1 MGGPSSTERNR
12 IMARPTIHAAIP
24 EEVAEWITRREE
36 LRGEAKT
43 LSRAAVSELQ
53 TFHDIMTA
61 ELTRHRWSLDEL
73 HLMARATMGTPPGPG
88 VPTTVGALFAAVYDA
103 RRLGEVADDEATTA
117 LLDKLGGLS
126 PAADMAL
133 EYAVAEWWA
142 GEHEHTPIDWESVG
156 IRVAD

>member
-1 MGGPSSTERNR
+1 
-12 IMARPTIHAAIP
+12 MASPTIHAAIP

-36 LRGEAKT
+36 LRGEART
-43 LSRAAVSELQ
+43 LARAAVSELR
-53 TFHDIMTA
+53 TFKDLLAA
-61 ELTRHRWSLDEL
+61 ELARTRWSLAEL
-73 HLMARATMGTPPGPG
+73 ELLARSTMGTTAGPG
-88 VPTTVGALFAAVYDA
+88 AASSPGAMFGAVFDA

-126 PAADMAL
+126 PAEDMAL

-156 IRVAD
+156 IRVKTDS